1 MKKITIHHL
10 TTTLAFLFIAAIS
23 AFAQDTEA
31 LMKTA
36 NTLFEEKQYKQ
47 ALPIYEQVIAKD
59 NQYAS
64 AYLKL
69 GICHLFTFRP
79 QIGLDNIKKAGEMDK
94 ESEKSG
100 IYFFW
105 LARAYHLNMQFSDA
119 IQTYRKANSLYTD
132 KEKPFKNETIKYIEQ
147 LHRNRIQFLEQKPV
161 TLERLPIGINSIY
174 SEHTPILS
182 KDGNFLL
189 FTSRRPIS
197 AEEPI
202 AEDGQY
208 YEKVFISEKDKEGI
222 WQEPRPLNLDF
233 GIEPKDHFA
242 CVQLFD
248 NDSKL
253 LLFKSSPQKGVHFYV
268 STKENGKWAKPEE
281 MKANF
286 GGHKFHS
293 DVYFNEG
300 MTKIFF
306 VDYKENAQNLDVF
319 YVEKKS
325 DGKWSKALPLSD
337 KINSNEDERSPVLIN
352 DSTLIFC
359 SKGHNTFGG
368 YDIFKSYYDKKAN
381 TWSEPFNLGLP
392 INSAYDDIY
401 FYPNDSENA
410 VYIAS
415 ERPYSVGEVDM
426 YKVIPIVQVVVK
438 GLITARD
445 ATPVDDIML
454 YFYQNNQKAKEA
466 KSNEKG
472 EYAVELIS
480 GEKYD
485 IILLD
490 GDNVVAEEKDF
501 QVKWVNVLDK
511 EFTTQVK
518 NVSFKQGNTSTQKE
532 TNTQVKNITVDVVRK
547 KDALVSDMTSAAK
560 NDLQATASNSV
571 ENKKAELL
579 DSEYKLI
586 AQVFFDYAKF
596 EVKSNFFKQ
605 LNAIVAEVK
614 NNDAVFILLEGY
626 ADSIGNPDRNLILS
640 EKRATAIF
648 DYFKSK
654 GIEDSKIK
662 LVGKGQEP
670 FVGSKSRRVDVKVA
684 YTKK

>member
-1 MKKITIHHL
+1 
-10 TTTLAFLFIAAIS
+10 
-23 AFAQDTEA
+23 
-31 LMKTA
+31 
-36 NTLFEEKQYKQ
+36 
-47 ALPIYEQVIAKD
+47 
-59 NQYAS
+59 
-64 AYLKL
+64 
-69 GICHLFTFRP
+69 
-79 QIGLDNIKKAGEMDK
+79 
-94 ESEKSG
+94 
-100 IYFFW
+100 
-105 LARAYHLNMQFSDA
+105 
-119 IQTYRKANSLYTD
+119 
-132 KEKPFKNETIKYIEQ
+132 
-147 LHRNRIQFLEQKPV
+147 
-161 TLERLPIGINSIY
+161 
-174 SEHTPILS
+174 
-182 KDGNFLL
+182 
-189 FTSRRPIS
+189 
-197 AEEPI
+197 
-202 AEDGQY
+202 
-208 YEKVFISEKDKEGI
+208 
-222 WQEPRPLNLDF
+222 
-233 GIEPKDHFA
+233 
-242 CVQLFD
+242 
-248 NDSKL
+248 
-253 LLFKSSPQKGVHFYV
+253 
-268 STKENGKWAKPEE
+268 
-281 MKANF
+281 
-286 GGHKFHS
+286 
-293 DVYFNEG
+293 